1 MKVSEVDTTSGMCS
15 CECASPDKRMIADGN
30 GRRLLGL
37 DSRVLQLNFHLKYS
51 GMPPPN
57 RAVVIIRTAARS
69 LKIVVKS
76 LFQRVRGRR
85 ATDMEASASEEKTA
99 EKALEEYRQIL
110 QETFSRSEAL
120 NVVMEYVR
128 WWIDGL

>member
-1 MKVSEVDTTSGMCS
+1 M
-15 CECASPDKRMIADGN
+15 
-30 GRRLLGL
+30 
-37 DSRVLQLNFHLKYS
+37 LQLNVHLQYS
-51 GMPPPN
+51 RMPPPN

-85 ATDMEASASEEKTA
+85 AADMKEGSDEEKTA

-110 QETFSRSEAL
+110 QNTFGSPEAL
-120 NVVMEYVR
+120 NVIMSHVG